1 MKNNAKINYFFMIL
15 AIGIVSTTLSS
26 STWAQTE
33 GNSQNQTS
41 SPGQQGAGTIEELQ
55 SLTTNG
61 SATPK
66 TTNDTT
72 PISEELGKE
81 TSTDQG
87 LTGNNE
93 QQGGQQEDNQ
103 SAGTMA
109 GTTEV
114 QEDNQS
120 AGTMAGTTEVQ
131 EDNQSAGT
139 IGGQQEEN
147 KSGNPL
153 SEVGK
158 AIGELFK

>member
-1 MKNNAKINYFFMIL
+1 MIL
-15 AIGIVSTTLSS
+15 AVGIVSTTLSS

-41 SPGQQGAGTIEELQ
+41 SQGQQGAGTIEELQ

-61 SATPK
+61 SATPEI
-66 TTNDTT
+66 TNDTT

-120 AGTMAGTTEVQ
+120 AGT
-131 EDNQSAGT
+131 